1 MHRDGSPP
9 RSWACGALSRPRPAT
24 RRSLVQLLAT
34 QGCAPPYAQS
44 RRTRHPPTAVST
56 ELLAAGTELRT
67 RRTPITA
74 ARHSPPTAS
83 FGRPPEYDEQ
93 LDLSRE
99 QFDFLSLKS
108 FRRDALLQYDA
119 TNQSEPLRIILS
131 FLGILFC
138 LCLPT
143 LNSEAG
149 LENGLVTDAIAVAGA
164 AGSGFLFVTNR
175 AARSARIE
183 RISREYAMGDL
194 RALYR
199 GVRNTPLRDV
209 RGKLRVVALC
219 GARDV
224 VDAALVEAY
233 AYRNR
238 LAQARVAVVPVYASG
253 DGIAATGG
261 EENTSV
267 GAGRPAGG
275 RGYFDGGSRR
285 ATSTGRRARGWR
297 STSRGGARVGRRDAA
312 VGRAPGTALQPSDRS
327 GFGELEERETV
338 TTAAADAA
346 AAAAAAGVVGAG
358 GEAREAAEADAAAVL
373 EAQTGLLCRADG
385 RRPRGDGGA
394 GEGAADEPAVS
405 EVLGGGR
412 LDPWPSQLSEAS
424 RPAGMRATDRDALIV
439 AAADEAWTT
448 AVERPAAGGTL
459 LATQRRRRAPDG
471 GGWRLSTHRTIP
483 WDAGGGTAVARP
495 LRRARPCRPA
505 REINTRAS

>member
-1 MHRDGSPP
+1 MLHEI
-9 RSWACGALSRPRPAT
+9 L
-24 RRSLVQLLAT
+24 LLAT
-34 QGCAPPYAQS
+34 ALTAPPI
-44 RRTRHPPTAVST
+44 
-56 ELLAAGTELRT
+56 GTELRT

-74 ARHSPPTAS
+74 ARHSPPIAS

-164 AGSGFLFVTNR
+164 GGSGLLFVTNR

-194 RALYR
+194 RAKYR

-261 EENTSV
+261 EENNFLW
-267 GAGRPAGG
+267 APADLPSW
-275 RGYFDGGSRR
+275 RGYFDGALAARDLDRAAGAWVALNFKGRSAGS
-285 ATSTGRRARGWR
+285 
-297 STSRGGARVGRRDAA
+297 A
-312 VGRAPGTALQPSDRS
+312 VGMPRWDELLGTALQPSDRS

-338 TTAAADAA
+338 TTAGADAA
-346 AAAAAAGVVGAG
+346 AAAVAAGVVGAG

-373 EAQTGLLCRADG
+373 EAQTAFYAALTGGDLAAMEGLW
-385 RRPRGDGGA
+385 
-394 GEGAADEPAVS
+394 EGAADEPAVS
-405 EVLGGGR
+405 EVLGAGGR

-459 LATQRRRRAPDG
+459 LATQRWRRAPDG

-483 WDAGGGTAVARP
+483 WDAGGGTAVAT
-495 LRRARPCRPA
+495 LRCDARGCVALA

>member
-1 MHRDGSPP
+1 M
-9 RSWACGALSRPRPAT
+9 
-24 RRSLVQLLAT
+24 
-34 QGCAPPYAQS
+34 
-44 RRTRHPPTAVST
+44 
-56 ELLAAGTELRT
+56 
-67 RRTPITA
+67 RTPITA
-74 ARHSPPTAS
+74 AAPTATAS
-83 FGRPPEYDEQ
+83 FGGQQYDEQ

-233 AYRNR
+233 AS
-238 LAQARVAVVPVYASG
+238 QPPARRASRWCPSPRATASPPPAARRTIFCG
-253 DGIAATGG
+253 RRPTSRRGAATS
-261 EENTSV
+261 T
-267 GAGRPAGG
+267 AR
-275 RGYFDGGSRR
+275 SRR

-297 STSRGGARVGRRDAA
+297 STSRGGARGRPSGCR
-312 VGRAPGTALQPSDRS
+312 GGMSSWAPRCSR
-327 GFGELEERETV
+327 R
-338 TTAAADAA
+338 TAAALASSRS
-346 AAAAAAGVVGAG
+346 
-358 GEAREAAEADAAAVL
+358 E
-373 EAQTGLLCRADG
+373 
-385 RRPRGDGGA
+385 RR
-394 GEGAADEPAVS
+394 
-405 EVLGGGR
+405 
-412 LDPWPSQLSEAS
+412 
-424 RPAGMRATDRDALIV
+424 
-439 AAADEAWTT
+439 
-448 AVERPAAGGTL
+448 
-459 LATQRRRRAPDG
+459 
-471 GGWRLSTHRTIP
+471 
-483 WDAGGGTAVARP
+483 
-495 LRRARPCRPA
+495 
-505 REINTRAS
+505 

>member
-1 MHRDGSPP
+1 MLHEI
-9 RSWACGALSRPRPAT
+9 L
-24 RRSLVQLLAT
+24 LLAT
-34 QGCAPPYAQS
+34 ALTAPPIGTEL
-44 RRTRHPPTAVST
+44 RTRHPPTTVST

-67 RRTPITA
+67 QRTPITA
-74 ARHSPPTAS
+74 SRHPPPTAS

-149 LENGLVTDAIAVAGA
+149 LENGLVTDAVAVAGA

-261 EENTSV
+261 EENNFLW
-267 GAGRPAGG
+267 APADLPAW
-275 RGYFDGGSRR
+275 RGYFDGALAARDLDRAAGAWVALNFKGRSAGS
-285 ATSTGRRARGWR
+285 
-297 STSRGGARVGRRDAA
+297 A
-312 VGRAPGTALQPSDRS
+312 VGMPRWDELLGTALQPSDRS

-346 AAAAAAGVVGAG
+346 AAAVAAGVVGAG

-373 EAQTGLLCRADG
+373 EAQTAFYAALTGGDLAAMEGLW
-385 RRPRGDGGA
+385 
-394 GEGAADEPAVS
+394 EGAADEPAVS
-405 EVLGGGR
+405 EVLGAGGR

-459 LATQRRRRAPDG
+459 LATQRWRRAPDG

-483 WDAGGGTAVARP
+483 WDAGGGTAVAT
-495 LRRARPCRPA
+495 LRCDARGCVALA

>member
-1 MHRDGSPP
+1 M
-9 RSWACGALSRPRPAT
+9 
-24 RRSLVQLLAT
+24 LAT
-34 QGCAPPYAQS
+34 G
-44 RRTRHPPTAVST
+44 
-56 ELLAAGTELRT
+56 
-67 RRTPITA
+67 TPITA

-219 GARDV
+219 GAREV

-261 EENTSV
+261 EENNFLW
-267 GAGRPAGG
+267 APADLPAW
-275 RGYFDGGSRR
+275 RGYFDGALAARDLDRAAGAWVALNFKGRSAGS
-285 ATSTGRRARGWR
+285 
-297 STSRGGARVGRRDAA
+297 A
-312 VGRAPGTALQPSDRS
+312 VGMPRWDELLGTALQPSDRS

-346 AAAAAAGVVGAG
+346 AAAVAAGVVGAG
-358 GEAREAAEADAAAVL
+358 GERARGGGGGRGGGARGADR
-373 EAQTGLLCRADG
+373 LLCRADG

-394 GEGAADEPAVS
+394 V
-405 EVLGGGR
+405 GGR
-412 LDPWPSQLSEAS
+412 GGRARRLRGARRGRPPRPVAVAAERGS
-424 RPAGMRATDRDALIV
+424 RAAAGMRATDRDALIV
-439 AAADEAWTT
+439 AAADEAWT

-459 LATQRRRRAPDG
+459 LATQRWRRAPDG
-471 GGWRLSTHRTIP
+471 GGWRREHAPHDPVGRGRRHFRSRRSQATRAAASPSRARSTRAP
-483 WDAGGGTAVARP
+483 PKRP
-495 LRRARPCRPA
+495 ADETPDETPRRRARFFTLRGY
-505 REINTRAS
+505 